1 MNEPSIAG
9 LLNDAARILAQAGID
24 TPRFDA
30 KLLLAHA
37 AGVEPRNVDKAMLLG
52 ADPDELNI
60 DEPALRRMIDRRAER
75 EPLQYIIG
83 TAPFRYLEVEVGPGV
98 FIPRPETEIVVQAG
112 LDWLTEQHVEHPRI
126 VDLCAGSG
134 VIGLSAVTEIPDSEV
149 WAVEFSADTY
159 RWTDRNRKRILLGEA
174 HDSDDHDSDDDR
186 IVRNGRAGDGHADG
200 DRSSAYSR
208 YHLILGDATDSETL
222 KELDGTIDLV
232 ISNPPYIPES
242 EIPEQPEVRDH
253 DPALALYGGSADGLR
268 IPRLIIDRSAALLRS
283 GGVLVMEHDIGQGP
297 ALVDHALQDGF
308 SEAHTGD
315 DLTGRPRYLFAR
327 TKQLADRPGP
337 AQGAGF

>member
-1 MNEPSIAG
+1 MNKPSIAG
-9 LLNDAARILAQAGID
+9 LLNDAARTLAQAGID

-37 AGVEPRNVDKAMLLG
+37 AGVEPRDVDKAMLLG
-52 ADPDELNI
+52 TDPDELNV
-60 DEPALRRMIDRRAER
+60 DEPAFRGMIGRRVGR

-112 LDWLTEQHVEHPRI
+112 FDWLTKQHIEHPRI

-149 WAVEFSADTY
+149 WAVEFSSDTY
-159 RWTDRNRKRILLGEA
+159 RWTDRNRQRILLG
-174 HDSDDHDSDDDR
+174 DDHDSDGKDFDGKDFDGDR
-186 IVRNGRAGDGHADG
+186 IVWNGRTGDGHADG
-200 DRSSAYSR
+200 GRSSAYSR

-222 KELDGTIDLV
+222 KELDDTIDLV

-268 IPRLIIDRSAALLRS
+268 IPQLIIDRSAALLRS

-297 ALVDHALQDGF
+297 ALADHALQAGF
-308 SEAHTGD
+308 AEAHTGD

-327 TKQLADRPGP
+327 AR
-337 AQGAGF
+337 